1 MMSDALPRQI
11 FPAGAQIFAKGDAG
25 NFAYVIETG
34 NVEMT
39 TSRNGRKVVLA
50 RFRDG
55 DLLGESALVDD
66 EPRAATAVAV
76 EATQVVVLDKRT
88 LREQVAN
95 SDETVQL
102 LLRLTLERLRSL
114 EQLVVSQ
121 GSAGMTG
128 RRVTDHGSKAHE
140 LVHDLQGAIE
150 GDALSLNYQPIVHL
164 PTGRIA
170 GFEALVRW
178 NHPVHGNVVPS
189 SFIRLAEETGMIV
202 PMGRWMLQ
210 RALES
215 HLRFKSI
222 AGEKETP
229 ETPLYISVN
238 ISSRQLLTEG
248 EVDSLCTIVED
259 AGVPAEEVLFEI
271 TETLMV
277 EEPAKVADAMRRLHK
292 QGVRIAADDFG
303 TGYANLSFLNRFP
316 LDVLK
321 IDRTFITNMA
331 SEERSRKIV
340 HSIIRLA
347 QELGMS
353 IIAEG
358 IEAPQEIEVL
368 RELECDFGQGFL
380 LSPPVSQNEAGL
392 LLKRRVRW

>member
-1 MMSDALPRQI
+1 MSDALPRQI
-11 FPAGAQIFAKGDAG
+11 FPAGAQIFTKGDAG
-25 NFAYVIETG
+25 NFAYVIESG

-39 TSRNGRKVVLA
+39 VSRSGRKVVLA
-50 RFRDG
+50 RYRDG

-76 EATQVVVLDKRT
+76 EETQVVVLDKRT
-88 LREQVAN
+88 LREHVAN

-121 GSAGMTG
+121 GSAGITG
-128 RRVTDHGSKAHE
+128 RRATDHGSKAHE
-140 LVHDLQGAIE
+140 LVQDLQGAIE
-150 GDALSLNYQPIVHL
+150 GDALSLNFQPIVHL

-202 PMGRWMLQ
+202 PMGRWMLRQ
-210 RALES
+210 ALAS
-215 HLRFKSI
+215 HQFFKAI
-222 AGEKETP
+222 AVEKETQ

-238 ISSRQLLTEG
+238 ISSRQLLTDG
-248 EVDSLCTIVED
+248 EVDGLCTIVHE
-259 AGVPAEEVLFEI
+259 AGIPADQVLFEI

-277 EEPAKVADAMRRLHK
+277 DEPEKVADAMRRLHK
-292 QGVRIAADDFG
+292 HGVRIAADDFG

-316 LDVLK
+316 LDILK

-331 SEERSRKIV
+331 SEDRSRKIV
-340 HSIIRLA
+340 RTIVRLA
-347 QELGMS
+347 QDLGMS

-358 IEAPQEIEVL
+358 IEAAQEIEVL

>member
-1 MMSDALPRQI
+1 MSDALPRQI
-11 FPAGAQIFAKGDAG
+11 FPAGAQIFTKGDAG

-39 TSRNGRKVVLA
+39 ANRNGRKVVLA

-76 EATQVVVLDKRT
+76 EETQVVVLDKT
-88 LREQVAN
+88 TFLEHVAN

-121 GSAGMTG
+121 GSANVSG
-128 RRVTDHGSKAHE
+128 RRVTDHGSQAQE
-140 LVHDLQGAIE
+140 LAEDLQGAIE
-150 GDALSLNYQPIVHL
+150 GEALSLNYQPIVHL
-164 PTGRIA
+164 SSGRIA

-202 PMGRWMLQ
+202 PMGRWMLRHALAAHQ
-210 RALES
+210 RFQATVEELSPDEQ
-215 HLRFKSI
+215 
-222 AGEKETP
+222 
-229 ETPLYISVN
+229 PLYISVN
-238 ISSRQLLTEG
+238 ISSRQLLTDG
-248 EVDSLCTIVED
+248 EVDALCGIVREVD
-259 AGVPAEEVLFEI
+259 VPTEQVLFEI
-271 TETLMV
+271 TESLMV
-277 EEPAKVADAMRRLHK
+277 EEPEKVADAMRRLHK
-292 QGVRIAADDFG
+292 HGVRIAADDFG
-303 TGYANLSFLNRFP
+303 TGYANLAFLNKFP

-340 HSIIRLA
+340 RTIVRLA
-347 QELGMS
+347 QDLGMS

-358 IEAPQEIEVL
+358 IEAPEEIEVL
-368 RELECDFGQGFL
+368 REMGCDFGQGFL
-380 LSPPVSQNEAGL
+380 LSPPVLGADATT

>member
-1 MMSDALPRQI
+1 MSDALPRQI

-76 EATQVVVLDKRT
+76 EETQVVVLDKRM

-114 EQLVVSQ
+114 EQLVVAQ
-121 GSAGMTG
+121 GAAGIAG
-128 RRVTDHGSKAHE
+128 RRMTDHGSKAHE
-140 LVHDLQGAIE
+140 LVQDLQGAIE
-150 GDALSLNYQPIVHL
+150 GEALSLNFQPIVHL
-164 PTGRIA
+164 SSGRIA

-189 SFIRLAEETGMIV
+189 SFIKLAEETGMIV
-202 PMGRWMLQ
+202 PMGRWMLRQ
-210 RALES
+210 ALAS
-215 HLRFKSI
+215 HQRFKAVAS
-222 AGEKETP
+222 EKETH

-238 ISSRQLLTEG
+238 ISSRQLLTDG
-248 EVDSLCTIVED
+248 EVDGLCAIVHE
-259 AGVPAEEVLFEI
+259 AGVPSGEVLFEI
-271 TETLMV
+271 TESLMV

-292 QGVRIAADDFG
+292 HGVRIAADDFG
-303 TGYANLSFLNRFP
+303 TGYANLSFLNSFP

-331 SEERSRKIV
+331 SEDRSRKIV
-340 HSIIRLA
+340 RTIVRLA

-368 RELECDFGQGFL
+368 RELGCDFGQGFL
-380 LSPPVSQNEAGL
+380 LSPPVPGADATM